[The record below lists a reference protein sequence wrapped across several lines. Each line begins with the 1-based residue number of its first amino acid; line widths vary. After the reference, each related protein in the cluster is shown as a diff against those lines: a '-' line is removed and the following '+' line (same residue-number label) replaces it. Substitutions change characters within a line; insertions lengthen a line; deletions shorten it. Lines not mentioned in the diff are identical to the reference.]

1 MSAFSTTT
9 SIQSYIELHGAPFP
23 EGVEIIKSPD
33 HVGYKYGNLNIS
45 AGKASISTR
54 PTFFRFTM
62 DCSGSMS
69 DLCKDGRTKME
80 HTQHTLNNML
90 HFFAENE
97 EATIFVQV
105 SAFDDKIHEIIP
117 TTEVTKA
124 NIAQL
129 LVAVKKMHP
138 MQSTNIELALQD
150 SSRAISDHLSTHP
163 DHAVSHIFMTD
174 GDATAGNTKAD
185 YLATL
190 VSENGSNTFIAFGLS
205 HSVDTMLK
213 LGNANKNSSNWLIDQ
228 LENAGLVYGEIL
240 NNELFK
246 ILDQV
251 EIEMTNG
258 VVYDYK
264 KGEFVDKLYIGNLIT
279 EVKKVYHVLALDE
292 SVSAKISGVK
302 AQELFSDVAN
312 CVPDLE
318 EEEGNIVPSDLTEQY
333 FRLKTQQYM
342 FEAKDFAVHLSDVS
356 FLTPMPRLDGGL
368 KRQFAIPNFT
378 EDNDLNVKMP
388 GPLSIINPLDLEAG
402 MGVPPDDFEVPSPV
416 QSKSPIEIFRKNLSD
431 FLEIMKKYMKD
442 QGKEDSPFMMGLCD
456 DIYLTIRSLGTFR
469 QKMCI
474 AARETSQGRQQCY
487 NVSDFDFD
495 SIPMAPRVPLAH
507 TMSRAVT
514 NTAYQTPSAI
524 RLMRTCSA
532 PMKSGRQSD
541 DDEQELEA

>member
-9 SIQSYIELHGAPFP
+9 TMQSYIALHSAPFP
-23 EGVEIIKSPD
+23 EGVEIKKNPD
-33 HVGYKYGNLNIS
+33 HSAYKYGTLNIS
-45 AGKASISTR
+45 AGTASINTR

-69 DLCKDGRTKME
+69 DRCKDGRTKMD

-90 HFFAENE
+90 RFFAENDD
-97 EATIFVQV
+97 ATIFVQV

-124 NIAQL
+124 NISE
-129 LVAVKKMHP
+129 LVFAVNKMYP
-138 MQSTNIELALQD
+138 MQSTNIELALKD
-150 SSRAISDHLSTHP
+150 AANAINTHLTAYP

-174 GDATAGNTKAD
+174 GEATAGNVRAD

-190 VSENGSNTFIAFGLS
+190 VSDNGSNTFIAFGLS
-205 HSVDTMLK
+205 HSVETMLK
-213 LGNANKNSSNWLIDQ
+213 LGNANKNCSNWLIDQ

-246 ILDQV
+246 FLDQV

-279 EVKKVYHVLALDE
+279 EVKKVYHVLALDDE
-292 SVSAKISGVK
+292 VSAKISGIK
-302 AQELFSDVAN
+302 ALELFSDVAN
-312 CVPDLE
+312 CLPDL
-318 EEEGNIVPSDLTEQY
+318 EEEGNIVPCDLTEQY
-333 FRLKTQQYM
+333 FRLRTQQFM
-342 FEAKDFAVHLSDVS
+342 FEAKDFAVGLSDGK
-356 FLTPMPRLDGGL
+356 FLFGQTPMPRLDGGL
-368 KRQFAIPNFT
+368 KRQNAVPNFT
-378 EDNDLNVKMP
+378 DDDNAVPGSLFLKHPEEFDEVNDEDEDKV
-388 GPLSIINPLDLEAG
+388 SH
-402 MGVPPDDFEVPSPV
+402 FQSPV
-416 QSKSPIEIFRKNLSD
+416 KSSTQIFRKTLGD
-431 FLEIMKKYMKD
+431 FLEIMKNYMKD
-442 QGKEDSPFMMGLCD
+442 QGKEEDPFMMGLCD

-495 SIPMAPRVPLAH
+495 SVPMAPRVPLGH
-507 TMSRAVT
+507 TMSRAAT
-514 NTAYQTPSAI
+514 NVAYQTPSAI
-524 RLMRTCSA
+524 KLMRTCSA
-532 PMKSGRQSD
+532 PMKSHRESD
-541 DDEQELEA
+541 DDEQDLNA